1 MMNGQ
6 AGPHHDRRATMD
18 PTNLE
23 RTNLEAHV
31 DLCQQ
36 RYLTLERRLDTIEV
50 KVMNVHSDI
59 INGNKSLTKVL
70 IGTCGTI
77 IAGLLST
84 IVVVLITFL

>member
-1 MMNGQ
+1 MNGH
-6 AGPHHDRRATMD
+6 AGPHHDRRPTME

-31 DLCQQ
+31 GLCQQ

-50 KVMNVHSDI
+50 KVMNVHSDM

-77 IAGLLST
+77 ITGLLST
-84 IVVVLITFL
+84 IVVVLIAFL